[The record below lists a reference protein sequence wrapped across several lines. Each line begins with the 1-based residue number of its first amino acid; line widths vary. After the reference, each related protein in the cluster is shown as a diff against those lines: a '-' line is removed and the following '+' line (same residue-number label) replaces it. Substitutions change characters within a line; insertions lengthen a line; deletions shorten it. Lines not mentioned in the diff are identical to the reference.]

1 MSKGF
6 FRRNAQRHATV
17 PGLTVR
23 WRTRRACSQR
33 PRTRA
38 APKGSPPNLGRF
50 RCGWPPWVQRVG
62 GAPWVQGEIT
72 FFNKV
77 GPSTDHLISSNLVG
91 GWPTSEKYDFVSWD
105 HYSQYMEKNVPNHQ
119 PACVKFRKAKKE
131 SDYWELSMLY
141 KQLCKWLIFRNT
153 MSAACNWWLTCH
165 EYLRNSMKFCNWV
178 EKVAWHHQ
186 V

>member
-1 MSKGF
+1 MKNHLSISLAVLWHVLIPKPPRSPGGASVRVF
-6 FRRNAQRHATV
+6 FFLVARV
-17 PGLTVR
+17 FLK
-23 WRTRRACSQR
+23 RTRGHPGPTCGENVSIWGLHLRYHK
-33 PRTRA
+33 
-38 APKGSPPNLGRF
+38 KGMKTNNWLVVSSPLKNM
-50 RCGWPPWVQRVG
+50 
-62 GAPWVQGEIT
+62 
-72 FFNKV
+72 K
-77 GPSTDHLISSNLVG
+77 
-91 GWPTSEKYDFVSWD
+91 VSWD

-141 KQLCKWLIFRNT
+141 MQLCKLWRFRNT